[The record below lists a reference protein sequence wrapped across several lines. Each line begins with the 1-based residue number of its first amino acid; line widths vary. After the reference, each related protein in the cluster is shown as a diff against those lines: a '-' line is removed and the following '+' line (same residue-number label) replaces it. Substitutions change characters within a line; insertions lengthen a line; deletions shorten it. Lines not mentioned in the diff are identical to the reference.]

1 MGLHMGICHGEVDEI
16 VEIKVGDRTVW
27 KYNPS
32 APPLPPLESF
42 EALAEWE
49 ENGDGIAFLMPD
61 PAIPAYEY
69 TINDRIEWPDPI
81 TSSKRIPIKAGQIFG
96 GDDGEGGVDGFLDV
110 MMGEPTQPVNPR
122 LQQMLGGLVPAYRG
136 RVTAFFD
143 GLICSMSK
151 YPKSWAIKPKRN
163 FAGWDG
169 GVWYSAK
176 AQIALA
182 DGKIRARNPA
192 HIIYE
197 CLTNRMWGR
206 GFPRAKLD
214 DASFRACADVLFSE
228 SFGMCIRWAR
238 QDTIN
243 SFIQLVQNHIGADL
257 YPSRTTGLWTLR
269 LVRDD
274 YDVDALPYFDADSG
288 LLSIE
293 LDENADNAKAVNEIT
308 VSYTRPE
315 DDSEGSMRV
324 FNSAAIRANGLIP
337 DTASYPGLPTPELA
351 LRVGQRDLRAKF
363 GLKKFKVVLD
373 RRGYKIEPGGVF
385 SIGAPER
392 GIEKLVLRA
401 GKIDDGKID
410 SGSITI
416 TAMMDVFGLP
426 ANSYVGVQESLY
438 TPPNFTPQPVEFRSI
453 GEATYRD
460 LVAVVDSATFNTLTP
475 GTNFLTAMA
484 ASPNGLSYGYQL
496 DTNTGGNWVSADC
509 DFTPTAIITSAIPL
523 GAEFV
528 NVDLDELM
536 GMDAVSVGS
545 VCKINSELFRV
556 ISIKLAD
563 KFVRLARGCV
573 DTVPVAHA
581 AGSRIWFY
589 QDGLG
594 VDTTEYAAGVSVNAR
609 LLTKTGAGR
618 LPGESA
624 ATDVYVMGRRRERPY
639 PPGNLRINGSV
650 YPAKI
655 NGALSVSWS
664 HRDRTLQADQ
674 LIDTT
679 VGSVGPEPGV
689 EYSVVLK
696 GEGGVTFLSTTAS
709 GESLSVAPETEY
721 ATGVFDAPSG
731 RVLRKLGLA
740 IIDNAFSR
748 ALDAYPTIS
757 KASDGVNSGYVG
769 QGANWRFAT
778 PSGTTYTA
786 TVSSVGGGVSDT
798 AFSIKAGVYY
808 SVLPPGQDPSTWRD
822 PYVGWAVSRFRSPNY
837 YGRNTGSLII
847 DRRANPQHKF
857 QAWTRSADFM
867 YWAQT
872 EDSTRRISKVQ
883 VLLDRIGIADM
894 SDGSITMHRVLVD
907 EFYFADGNQFDN
919 PVGDY
924 RAGVGVFGADGIQYA
939 GAAGSLI
946 YVAYV
951 GGGST
956 INTAGKL
963 VDITNLLTAHIDVA
977 TAFTTKTKVLSFDG
991 SGSVTELATKAGV
1004 YWIDQLTATL
1014 GLELQQSSKQVRS
1027 IDMATGATV
1036 AELVTLPGTFLSIVA
1051 DFPNEVFYA
1060 LTESAGVMT
1069 LRKYD
1074 AAGTQIAISNF
1085 PGLNNTCRL
1094 SVSQNY
1100 IYVHDITAKK
1110 LYQSSKDLNG
1120 FSLINPQ
1127 ALFNMYVISATALTV
1142 ETFDAFPGDTLVHM
1156 TVASPYGTGGYSRTA
1171 SMLDESGLSSEDIDV
1186 ATPRVNDVITV
1197 ELGSTRDGLNSHQK
1211 HIVTVPRLGYGLRY
1225 GESYED

>member
-27 KYNPS
+27 KYNPA
-32 APPLPPLESF
+32 APPLPSLESF
-42 EALAEWE
+42 EALAEWL
-49 ENGDGIAFLMPD
+49 ENDDILVPPLAK
-61 PAIPAYEY
+61 PAYEY
-69 TINDRIEWPDPI
+69 TVNDRVEWPDPI
-81 TSSKRIPIKAGQIFG
+81 TSSKRIPIKAARIFG
-96 GDDGEGGVDGFLDV
+96 GDDGEGGIDGLLDV

-136 RVTAFFD
+136 RTTLFFD

-151 YPKSWAIKPKRN
+151 YPKPWAVKPKRN
-163 FAGWDG
+163 FADWDG
-169 GVWYSAK
+169 GVWYAAK

-197 CLTNRMWGR
+197 CLTNRNWGR

-214 DASFRACADVLFSE
+214 DASFKACADVLFAE

-238 QDTIN
+238 QDTVS
-243 SFIQLVQNHIGADL
+243 SFIQMVQNHIGANL
-257 YPSRTTGLWTLR
+257 FPSRTTGLWTLR
-269 LVRDD
+269 LVRND
-274 YDVDALPYFDADSG
+274 YDVNTIPHFDADSG

-293 LDENADNAKAVNEIT
+293 LDENAENAKAVNELT
-308 VSYTRPE
+308 VNYTRPE
-315 DDSEGSMRV
+315 DDSEGSVRV

-363 GLKKFKVVLD
+363 GLKKFKIVLD
-373 RRGYKIEPGGVF
+373 RRGYKIESGGVF
-385 SIGAPER
+385 SISAPER

-401 GKIDDGKID
+401 GKTDDGKID

-416 TAMMDVFGLP
+416 AAVMDVFGLP

-460 LVAVVDSATFNTLTP
+460 LIAVVDSATFNALTP

-496 DTNTGGNWVSADC
+496 DTNTGGNWLSTDC
-509 DFTPTAIITSAIPL
+509 DFTPTAIITTAIPL
-523 GAEFV
+523 GAEPV
-528 NVDLDELM
+528 NVSLDELI

-556 ISIKLAD
+556 INVKLED
-563 KFVRLARGCV
+563 KVARLARGCV

-594 VDTTEYAAGVSVNAR
+594 VDTTEYAAGVSVTAR

-618 LPGESA
+618 LSGESA

-639 PPGNLRINGSV
+639 PPGNLKINGAV

-655 NGALSVSWS
+655 SGALSVSWS

-696 GEGGVTFLSTTAS
+696 GEGGVAFFNSAVS
-709 GESLSVAPETEY
+709 GESLVTNAEMEY
-721 ATGVFDAPSG
+721 ATSVFDAPSG

-748 ALDAYPTIS
+748 QFDAYPTIS
-757 KASDGVNSGYVG
+757 KASNGVNNGYVG
-769 QGANWRFAT
+769 QGTNWRFAT
-778 PSGTTYTA
+778 ESGTTYTA

-808 SVLPPGQDPSTWRD
+808 SVLPPGADSSSWRD

-837 YGRNTGSLII
+837 YGRNAGSLII

-894 SDGSITMHRVLVD
+894 SDGSITLQRILID

-919 PVGDY
+919 PVGAFLTGVGSVGS
-924 RAGVGVFGADGIQYA
+924 AGVQYA

-946 YVAYV
+946 YVAYTGAGTV
-951 GGGST
+951 

-963 VDITNLLTAHIDVA
+963 VDITNLLSAHITVA
-977 TAFTTKTKVLSFDG
+977 TTLATKTKVLSVDG
-991 SGSVTELATKAGV
+991 SGNVTELATKSGI

-1036 AELVTLPGTFLSIVA
+1036 ATLVTLPDTFLAIVA

-1060 LTESAGVMT
+1060 LTKSGSVIT

-1074 AAGTQIAISNF
+1074 ATGAQIASSTF
-1085 PGLNNTCRL
+1085 PGTGESYRI

-1100 IYVHDITAKK
+1100 VYVQAGGK

-1120 FSLINPQ
+1120 FSLINLPG
-1127 ALFNMYVISATALTV
+1127 LFSMYVISATALTV

-1156 TVASPYGTGGYSRTA
+1156 TVVSPYGTGGYSRTA
-1171 SMLDESGLSSEDIDV
+1171 SMLDESGLSSESIDV

-1197 ELGSTRDGLNSHQK
+1197 ELGSTRDGLSSHQK
-1211 HIVTVPRLGYGLRY
+1211 HIVTVPRRGYGLRY